1 MVAPKSL
8 TDLETILGNADAAA
22 NSIEDGE
29 HAAQASWACGC
40 RAFGRRFD
48 AMLAQ
53 WCPSHLRSEQPAASP
68 LTLATVTS
76 EC

>member
-1 MVAPKSL
+1 MAPKSL
-8 TDLETILGNADAAA
+8 TDLETILGNAEAAA

-48 AMLAQ
+48 ALLVQ
-53 WCPSHLRSEQPAASP
+53 QCPSHLFGEPQAASRR
-68 LTLATVTS
+68 TVAAVAS